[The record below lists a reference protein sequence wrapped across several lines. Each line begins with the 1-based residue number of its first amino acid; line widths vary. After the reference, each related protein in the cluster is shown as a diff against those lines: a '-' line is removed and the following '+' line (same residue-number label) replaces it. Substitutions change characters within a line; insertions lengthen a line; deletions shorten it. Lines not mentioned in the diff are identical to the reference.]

1 MVFFT
6 WFLQA
11 VVNTPNQTKQSGQKG
26 GDCMVKFLK
35 VSASNMAANALTAL
49 YINNLPAMTIRAL

>member
-1 MVFFT
+1 
-6 WFLQA
+6 
-11 VVNTPNQTKQSGQKG
+11 
-26 GDCMVKFLK
+26 MVKFLK